1 MRDIGK
7 NIRELRIKKSMT
19 QDALAES
26 LFVTRQTVSNY
37 ETGKSRPDIDMLIRI
52 AEVLDCDINSI
63 LYGQPMHDDRKKEIR
78 VFLIGLAACVISGF
92 PLVFW
97 DSAQKMWQRM
107 QTGPKITLHFIVL
120 PLFLLIMGWTLTQGI
135 SLLTKAKPVRFRF
148 GKLIFWLCILFSVIY
163 FSTILPVIYHQIKH
177 YFAELYITGLSGPKG
192 WSSGF
197 HYTLPFLRKF
207 FGNLWLFMIN
217 KQWIFF
223 FVGILIWLFKE
234 PHLSVKAKIALPI
247 CALLLSV
254 LLYFTGSSEITLS
267 VENPDELTNVP
278 YGIQVE
284 QWEDENPPA

>member
-63 LYGQPMHDDRKKEIR
+63 LYGQSMQDDRKKEIR
-78 VFLIGLAACVISGF
+78 VFLIGLVACVISGF
-92 PLVFW
+92 PLIFW

-120 PLFLLIMGWTLTQGI
+120 PLFLLIMGWTLMQGI
-135 SLLTKAKPVRFRF
+135 SILTRAKPVKYRY
-148 GKLIFWLCILFSVIY
+148 GKIAFWVFVIFAVLY
-163 FSTILPVIYHQIKH
+163 FSSMLPLIYHEIK
-177 YFAELYITGLSGPKG
+177 TGLVREYISGISALKG

-197 HYTLPFLRKF
+197 AYGLPVLDKA
-207 FGNLWLFMIN
+207 FGNFWLFMIN

-223 FVGILIWLFKE
+223 VVGILMWLFKV
-234 PHLSVKAKIALPI
+234 PGLRNGAKIALPL
-247 CALLLSV
+247 CALMLSL
-254 LLYFTGSSEITLS
+254 LLYLAGDSKFIML
-267 VENPDELTNVP
+267 VPNPEEFTNVP

-284 QWEDENPPA
+284 QYTEE